1 MENREVIEKETV
13 WSAIEAHQGET
24 FYTKKGLP
32 FTYEIRGGE
41 MFVDRREKSIT
52 RSTFEKAFQK
62 IQLGGISGPKALGMY
77 GAPYIW
83 GVLTGLSLTPEAS
96 ASSESCRG

>member
-1 MENREVIEKETV
+1 MDKKGTEEDLWQLI
-13 WSAIEAHQGET
+13 AGHAGET

>member
-32 FTYEIRGGE
+32 FVYTIRGGE
-41 MFVDRREKSIT
+41 MFTERRERSIT
-52 RSTFEKAFQK
+52 RSTFEIALERIRREPERIK
-62 IQLGGISGPKALGMY
+62 GPKALNMY
-77 GAPYIW
+77 GAPY
-83 GVLTGLSLTPEAS
+83 VLAVLKGIGAI
-96 ASSESCRG
+96 

>member
-1 MENREVIEKETV
+1 MEKREIEEEELWQILLKHE
-13 WSAIEAHQGET
+13 GET

-52 RSTFEKAFQK
+52 RSTFGKAYRKVCQ
-62 IQLGGISGPKALGMY
+62 GGISGPKALGMY

-83 GVLTGLSLTPEAS
+83 GVLGSLELIPEN
-96 ASSESCRG
+96 